1 MGSGI
6 AQAFAQTEGYEVCLC
21 DINEEFAANGKAK
34 IAKGLEK
41 RVARGKME
49 QAAADAILAKITTGV
64 KDICTDCDLIVEAS
78 IAMTACSKQAV
89 PTAIPEDAKIEQQV
103 EELLSKMDL
112 DAKIGQ
118 MTELAIDVLGETIN
132 GEFQLDEA
140 KLHKAIAE
148 YKVGSFLNAP
158 GPVAQSPEKWNE
170 IIGRIQELSMTEI
183 GIPCIYGL
191 DQNHGTTYTLGGT
204 LFPQNINMGAAFN
217 PDLTYEAA
225 RVTAY
230 ETRASN
236 CPWTYSPTVDMAR
249 DPRWPRV
256 WENYGEDCLVN
267 AIMGSTAVRGFQGDD
282 PNHIPA
288 DRIATSVKHYMGYSM
303 PRTGKDRTPAYIS
316 VSELR
321 EKCFAPFKACVE
333 AGALTIM
340 VNSGS
345 INGKPVHADRELL
358 TQWLK
363 EDLGWDGMLITD
375 WADINNLYTREH
387 VAADKKEAI
396 EMAIN
401 AGIDMA
407 MEPYDLNYCTLLK
420 ELVQEKKIPMSRI
433 DDAVRRVLRL
443 KFRLGLF
450 DHPNTLLKDYPLFG
464 SKEHA
469 LIALH
474 AAEESEVLLKNKDNI
489 LPLPQ
494 GKKLL
499 VTGPNANS
507 MRCLN
512 GGWSYSWQ
520 GHLTDRFADK
530 YNTIYEAICNKFGAD
545 HVRLEQGVTYKPEG
559 AYMEENEPEIEK
571 AVVAARN
578 VDIIIACIGENS
590 YCETPGNLSE
600 LAISANQSKLVK
612 ALAATGKPIILILN
626 EGRPRII
633 NELEPLADAVI
644 DILLPGNYGGDA
656 LANILAG
663 DVNPSAKMPYTYP
676 RHEAALTTYDYRV
689 SEEMDKMEGAYD
701 YNAVVSV
708 QWPFGYGLSYTTFE
722 YSNFQTDKSSFT
734 AGDDLHFS
742 IDVTNTGKYA
752 GKEVV
757 MLFSSDLVASLTP
770 ENRRLRAF
778 KKVELQPGETQ
789 TVTLSIKGSDLAF
802 VNSDGQWVL
811 EQGDFRMQ
819 CGNQVVTITYK

>member
-1 MGSGI
+1 MKLRNI
-6 AQAFAQTEGYEVCLC
+6 
-21 DINEEFAANGKAK
+21 
-34 IAKGLEK
+34 
-41 RVARGKME
+41 
-49 QAAADAILAKITTGV
+49 ILMT
-64 KDICTDCDLIVEAS
+64 AS

-103 EELLSKMDL
+103 EKLLSEMDL

-170 IIGRIQELSMTEI
+170 IIGRIQELSMAEI

-217 PDLTYEAA
+217 PNLTYEAA

-387 VAADKKEAI
+387 VAANKKEAI

-571 AVVAARN
+571 AVAARN

-734 AGDDLHFS
+734 TGDDLHFS

>member
-1 MGSGI
+1 MKLRNI
-6 AQAFAQTEGYEVCLC
+6 
-21 DINEEFAANGKAK
+21 
-34 IAKGLEK
+34 
-41 RVARGKME
+41 
-49 QAAADAILAKITTGV
+49 ILMT
-64 KDICTDCDLIVEAS
+64 AS
-78 IAMTACSKQAV
+78 IAVTACSKQAV
-89 PTAIPEDAKIEQQV
+89 PTAIPRDAKIEQQV
-103 EELLSKMDL
+103 EDLLSKMDL

-132 GEFQLDEA
+132 GEFQLDET

-170 IIGRIQELSMTEI
+170 IIGRIQELSMAEI

-217 PDLTYEAA
+217 PELTYEAA

-316 VSELR
+316 ASELR

-387 VAADKKEAI
+387 VAANKKEAI
-396 EMAIN
+396 EVAIN

-420 ELVQEKKIPMSRI
+420 ELVQEKKVPMSRI

-494 GKKLL
+494 GKKIL

-520 GHLTDRFADK
+520 GHLTDRFAGK
-530 YNTIYEAICNKFGAD
+530 YNTIYEAICNKFGTD

-571 AVVAARN
+571 AVAAARN

-612 ALAATGKPIILILN
+612 ALATTGKPIILILN

-663 DVNPSAKMPYTYP
+663 DANPSAKMPYTYP

-802 VNSDGQWVL
+802 VNTDGQWVL

-819 CGNQVVTITYK
+819 CGNQTLNITCK

>member
-1 MGSGI
+1 MKLRNI
-6 AQAFAQTEGYEVCLC
+6 
-21 DINEEFAANGKAK
+21 
-34 IAKGLEK
+34 
-41 RVARGKME
+41 
-49 QAAADAILAKITTGV
+49 ILMT
-64 KDICTDCDLIVEAS
+64 AS

-89 PTAIPEDAKIEQQV
+89 PTSIPEDAKIEQQV

-170 IIGRIQELSMTEI
+170 IIGRIQELSMAEI

-267 AIMGSTAVRGFQGDD
+267 AIMGSAAVRGFQGDD

-303 PRTGKDRTPAYIS
+303 PRTGKDRTPAYIF

-387 VAADKKEAI
+387 VAANKKEAI

-420 ELVQEKKIPMSRI
+420 ELVQEKKVPMSRI

-571 AVVAARN
+571 AVAAARN

-734 AGDDLHFS
+734 TGDDLHFS

>member
-1 MGSGI
+1 MKLRNI
-6 AQAFAQTEGYEVCLC
+6 
-21 DINEEFAANGKAK
+21 
-34 IAKGLEK
+34 
-41 RVARGKME
+41 
-49 QAAADAILAKITTGV
+49 ILMS
-64 KDICTDCDLIVEAS
+64 AS
-78 IAMTACSKQAV
+78 IAVTACSKQAV
-89 PTAIPEDAKIEQQV
+89 PTAIPADAKIEQQV
-103 EELLSKMDL
+103 EEILSKMDL

-170 IIGRIQELSMTEI
+170 IIGRIQELSMKEI

-204 LFPQNINMGAAFN
+204 LFPQNINMGASFN
-217 PDLTYEAA
+217 PELTYEAA

-316 VSELR
+316 ASELR

-345 INGKPVHADRELL
+345 INGKPVHADHELL
-358 TQWLK
+358 TKWLK

-387 VAADKKEAI
+387 VAANKKEAI

-420 ELVQEKKIPMSRI
+420 ELVEEKKVPMSRI

-443 KFRLGLF
+443 KLRLGLF
-450 DHPNTLLKDYPLFG
+450 DRPNTMLKDYPLFG
-464 SKEHA
+464 SEEHA
-469 LIALH
+469 LIALR

-489 LPLPQ
+489 LPLSQ
-494 GKKLL
+494 GKKIL

-520 GHLTDRFADK
+520 GHLTDRFAGK

-545 HVRLEQGVTYKPEG
+545 NVRLEQGVTYKPEG

-571 AVVAARN
+571 AVAAARN
-578 VDIIIACIGENS
+578 VDMIIACIGENS

-633 NELEPLADAVI
+633 NELEPLADAII

-663 DVNPSAKMPYTYP
+663 DANPSAKMPYTYP

-734 AGDDLHFS
+734 TGDDLHFS
-742 IDVTNTGKYA
+742 VDVTNTGKYA

-789 TVTLSIKGSDLAF
+789 TVTLSIKDSDLAF

-811 EQGDFRMQ
+811 EPGDFRMQ
-819 CGNQVVTITYK
+819 CGNQVLTITH

>member
-1 MGSGI
+1 MKLRNI
-6 AQAFAQTEGYEVCLC
+6 
-21 DINEEFAANGKAK
+21 
-34 IAKGLEK
+34 
-41 RVARGKME
+41 
-49 QAAADAILAKITTGV
+49 ILMT
-64 KDICTDCDLIVEAS
+64 AS

-170 IIGRIQELSMTEI
+170 IIGRIQELSMAEI

-217 PDLTYEAA
+217 PNLTYEAA

-316 VSELR
+316 ASELR

-387 VAADKKEAI
+387 VAANKKEAI

-571 AVVAARN
+571 AVAAARN

-734 AGDDLHFS
+734 TGDDLHFS

-819 CGNQVVTITYK
+819 CGNQVLTITYK

>member
-1 MGSGI
+1 MKLRNI
-6 AQAFAQTEGYEVCLC
+6 
-21 DINEEFAANGKAK
+21 
-34 IAKGLEK
+34 
-41 RVARGKME
+41 
-49 QAAADAILAKITTGV
+49 ILMT
-64 KDICTDCDLIVEAS
+64 AS

-103 EELLSKMDL
+103 EELLSEMDL

-148 YKVGSFLNAP
+148 YKVGSFLNPP

-204 LFPQNINMGAAFN
+204 LFPQNINMGAFN

-571 AVVAARN
+571 AVAAARN

-612 ALAATGKPIILILN
+612 ALATTGKPIILILN

-633 NELEPLADAVI
+633 NDLEPLADAVI

-734 AGDDLHFS
+734 TGDDLHFS

-789 TVTLSIKGSDLAF
+789 TVTLSVKGSDLAF